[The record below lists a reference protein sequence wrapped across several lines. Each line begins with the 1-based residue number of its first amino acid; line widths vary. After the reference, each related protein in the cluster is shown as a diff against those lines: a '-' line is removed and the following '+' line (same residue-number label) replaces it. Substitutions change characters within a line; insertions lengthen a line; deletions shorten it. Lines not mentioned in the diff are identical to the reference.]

1 FSSLYSIIINTQ
13 IYVLLQNLLSSNN
26 YPIHS
31 THPASVWRCCAAM
44 GLSRMHQCCCREE
57 ISSAHLRS
65 LPVGSAVSWTYC
77 WALWSILS
85 QSYISDIAELFKVDY
100 GMLCYLTQKMRRKQ
114 MPWMQYKGACT
125 IMVYIATMTGLSHH
139 GPWSNRKLILDTIM
153 VLYPAAAARP
163 ARDAATVDN
172 TFCIATV
179 ALGLA
184 LMQIVGI
191 VLSSLM
197 ATRTMNQ

>member
-1 FSSLYSIIINTQ
+1 MTVLKISLMAFSFIFWAAGLAMLTVGIWAKISLEEHLPIFHHNKYPDLRPSTEPII
-13 IYVLLQNLLSSNN
+13 LQQLSN
-26 YPIHS
+26 HS

-163 ARDAATVDN
+163 ARDAATV
-172 TFCIATV
+172 
-179 ALGLA
+179 
-184 LMQIVGI
+184 
-191 VLSSLM
+191 
-197 ATRTMNQ
+197 